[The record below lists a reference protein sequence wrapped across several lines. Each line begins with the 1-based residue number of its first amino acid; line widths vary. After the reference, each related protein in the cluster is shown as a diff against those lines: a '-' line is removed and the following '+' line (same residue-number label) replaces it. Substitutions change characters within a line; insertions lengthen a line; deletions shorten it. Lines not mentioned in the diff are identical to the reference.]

1 MKTTN
6 STLWCNLFST
16 ASKYNICINKSRYR
30 NLVLLSNCVF
40 LSLLLIVYLTYA
52 YQLVL
57 TMAVLTITLLSV
69 LIVKRNQKPLTSCQM
84 ILDEK
89 GVCSFENSANNTL
102 NEVVDSKEQFQ
113 LLSSSRYSFFGCWLH
128 MTPLANHTSSLYLSN
143 GINKSDKKRCLF
155 IYRDSLT
162 AEGFSRLSHVIRTLA
177 QSS

>member
-1 MKTTN
+1 M
-6 STLWCNLFST
+6 S
-16 ASKYNICINKSRYR
+16 
-30 NLVLLSNCVF
+30 LSNCVF

-57 TMAVLTITLLSV
+57 TIAVLTLMLLSV

-89 GVCSFENSANNTL
+89 GVCSFDISVNNKL
-102 NEVVDSKEQFQ
+102 NEVAVSKEQFQ

-128 MTPLANHTSSLYLSN
+128 MTSLPN
-143 GINKSDKKRCLF
+143 TINKSDKEMWLF

-162 AEGFSRLSHVIRTLA
+162 AEGFSRLSHVIRNLA
-177 QSS
+177 KFS